1 MGEVY
6 IVVAVRTPI
15 EIKTKS
21 GSQWI
26 DRDEGIRSNTTLE
39 SLMKLRPAFQPEGI
53 LTAGNS
59 SQLSDGAAALI
70 LASQSAI
77 ERYALKPIA
86 KLLGGTWVGGETWR
100 LPGLPIFAVKQL
112 LEKVQLKLSEVNL
125 FENNEAFAVSNLLF
139 QEMLHV
145 PPDKLNLHSGA
156 IALGHPIG
164 ASGARIVVTL
174 IHAFKQHNQS
184 VGIASL
190 CHGTGGG
197 TAIALEQL

>member
-1 MGEVY
+1 MREVY
-6 IVVAVRTPI
+6 IVAAVRTPI

-26 DRDEGIRSNTTLE
+26 DRDEGIRSDTTLE

-53 LTAGNS
+53 LTAGNR

-100 LPGLPIFAVKQL
+100 FPELPIFAVKQL

-164 ASGARIVVTL
+164 ASGTRIVVTL